1 MECVHPSLDAQ
12 SMCTYSSA
20 RNTVES
26 VCFSFAKQ
34 SLRTTQVRAKLNH
47 NLVPMAHQPICTFTF
62 SFIVGVQISDITVEI
77 RDLAQVIVLKDKEGK
92 EQRHGDHLFTSQV
105 SKCGRSEF

>member
-26 VCFSFAKQ
+26 VCFSFGKQ

-77 RDLAQVIVLKDKEGK
+77 RDLGQVIVLKDKEGK